1 VRHAKRIQQCYIFIT
16 EQPLGLKFQ
25 PSHSFKNN
33 TANGDTMKTRFWKH
47 LCMLL
52 LAALS
57 SSLALPSWAT
67 GYTQTKYPIVLVHG
81 LFGFDNVG
89 PVDYFYGIPSALQ
102 SGGAKVY
109 VTQVSAANSTEVRGE
124 QLLVQVKQILAATGA
139 TKVNLIGH
147 SHGGPTARYV
157 ASVRPDLVASVSSVG
172 GVNKGS
178 RVADVLIGAVPN
190 VSYTIANAV
199 AGLISFLSGSPT
211 LPQNAYA
218 AAQSLSTAGT
228 LAFNS
233 RHPEG
238 VPASACGEG
247 AYQVNG
253 VYYFSWS
260 GAQPYTNVFDVS
272 DPVLALTALAFEGA
286 KNDGLVA
293 SCSSHLGRVIRD
305 DYALNHLDEVNQ
317 MIGITNLFET
327 SPVTIFR
334 QQANRLQGLGL

>member
-1 VRHAKRIQQCYIFIT
+1 
-16 EQPLGLKFQ
+16 
-25 PSHSFKNN
+25 
-33 TANGDTMKTRFWKH
+33 MKHRFWKT
-47 LCMLL
+47 LSLL
-52 LAALS
+52 LIALT
-57 SSLALPSWAT
+57 ALPAPSWAT

-81 LFGFDNVG
+81 LFGFDSLG
-89 PVDYFYGIPSALQ
+89 PVDYFYGIASALQ

-109 VTQVSAANSTEVRGE
+109 VTTVSAANSTEVRGE
-124 QLLVQVKQILAATGA
+124 QLLTQVQQILAATGA

-147 SHGGPTARYV
+147 SHGGPTSRYV

-178 RVADVLIGAVPN
+178 RVADVLIGAVPD
-190 VSYTIANAV
+190 VTYTVANAV
-199 AGLISFLSGSPT
+199 AGFISFLSGSPT
-211 LPQNAYA
+211 LPQDSVA

-228 LAFNS
+228 AAFNS

-238 VPASACGEG
+238 VPTTACGEG
-247 AYQVNG
+247 DYQVNG

-260 GAQPYTNVFDVS
+260 GAQPYTNVFDIS
-272 DPVLALTALAFEGA
+272 DPVLALTSLAFNGA
-286 KNDGLVA
+286 KNDGLVS

-305 DYALNHLDEVNQ
+305 DYAMNHLDEVNQ